1 MNVLPGP
8 KVGRVTAGSV
18 FIHDRVATVELF
30 LRNNGRVIIFPD
42 DPFAFRLQWAA
53 AGLTQIIPIRPDIKR
68 VSDNITDQL
77 RSPLA
82 ATLRRDLIVVQIPG
96 DLRCGTNP
104 FVFVE
109 NKLDDL
115 RFFWIR
121 FREFDFRVPAIADRH
136 TCAVPQALFR
146 AIQHDSGYTFGSHV
160 PFKFS
165 ENQNDFQ
172 HSFADGGR
180 SVELFIHRN
189 KSDLVVFQF
198 LIHRREVQK
207 ISGYAIHLPDDQ
219 VGKFPVPDTRHHF
232 LKMRPIGILRR
243 ISVVFKNHKT
253 FNP

>member
-8 KVGRVTAGSV
+8 KFGRVATGSV

-30 LRNNGRVIIFPD
+30 LHNNGRMIIFPD

-53 AGLTQIIPIRPDIKR
+53 AGLTQIIPVYPNVERI
-68 VSDNITDQL
+68 SDNIADQL

-96 DLRCGTNP
+96 DLRRGTNP

-109 NKLDDL
+109 NELNDL
-115 RFFWIR
+115 RFLWIR

-136 TCAVPQALFR
+136 TCTVPQSLFR

-160 PFKFS
+160 SFKFG
-165 ENQNDFQ
+165 ENQNNFQ

-189 KSDLVVFQF
+189 ESDLVVF
-198 LIHRREVQK
+198 
-207 ISGYAIHLPDDQ
+207 
-219 VGKFPVPDTRHHF
+219 
-232 LKMRPIGILRR
+232 
-243 ISVVFKNHKT
+243 
-253 FNP
+253 

>member
-1 MNVLPGP
+1 M
-8 KVGRVTAGSV
+8 
-18 FIHDRVATVELF
+18 
-30 LRNNGRVIIFPD
+30 IIFPD

-82 ATLRRDLIVVQIPG
+82 ATLRRDLIVIQIPG

-115 RFFWIR
+115 RFFWIW
-121 FREFDFRVPAIADRH
+121 FREFDFWVPEIADRH
-136 TCAVPQALFR
+136 TRTVPQSLFR

-160 PFKFS
+160 SFKFG
-165 ENQNDFQ
+165 ENQNNFQ

-180 SVELFIHRN
+180 SVELFVHRN
-189 KSDLVVFQF
+189 KSDLVVF
-198 LIHRREVQK
+198 
-207 ISGYAIHLPDDQ
+207 
-219 VGKFPVPDTRHHF
+219 
-232 LKMRPIGILRR
+232 
-243 ISVVFKNHKT
+243 
-253 FNP
+253 